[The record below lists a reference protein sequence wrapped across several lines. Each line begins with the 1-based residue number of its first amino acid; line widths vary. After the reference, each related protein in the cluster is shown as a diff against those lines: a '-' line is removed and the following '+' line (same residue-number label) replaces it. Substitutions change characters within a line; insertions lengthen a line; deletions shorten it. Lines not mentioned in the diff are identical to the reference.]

1 MKGTKL
7 IIQIV
12 LVIGV
17 VFLAYMLYS
26 SIMEPVKYEKVKTQR
41 EKVIINK
48 LLNIKKLQVEYKI
61 INNKYTASFDTLKDF
76 YLNGQMAVVL
86 KVGTND
92 TLTEEKALELGL
104 ISRDTTYVNI
114 KDTLL
119 TDVENF
125 NINTI
130 EIVPFTNGKV
140 KFKMDAGF
148 VDKNN
153 FKVAVFEVSCLM
165 KDYLS
170 DIEQQELLNNQL
182 ILITEDGK
190 FPGLVLGSMEE
201 PSTDGNWQ

>member
-26 SIMEPVKYEKVKTQR
+26 SIMEPVNYKKVKTQR

-48 LLNIKKLQVEYKI
+48 LLNIKELQVEYKI
-61 INNKYTASFDTLKDF
+61 INNKYTSSFDTLKDF

-92 TLTEEKALELGL
+92 TLTEERALELGL

-130 EIVPFTNGKV
+130 DIVPFTDGKV
-140 KFKMDAGF
+140 KFKMNSGF

-153 FKVAVFEVSCLM
+153 FKVAVLEVSCLM

-170 DIEQQELLNNQL
+170 DIEQQDLLKNQL
-182 ILITEDGK
+182 ILIKEDGK
-190 FPGLVLGSMEE
+190 FPGLVLGSMDE

>member
-17 VFLAYMLYS
+17 IFLGYMLYS
-26 SIMEPVKYEKVKTQR
+26 SIMEPVKYKKVKTQR

-48 LLNIKKLQVEYKI
+48 LLNIKELQVEYKI

-92 TLTEEKALELGL
+92 TLTEERALELGL
-104 ISRDTTYVNI
+104 ISRDTTYISI

-130 EIVPFTNGKV
+130 DIVPFTDGKV
-140 KFKMDAGF
+140 KFKMNAGF

-165 KDYLS
+165 EDYLS
-170 DIEQQELLNNQL
+170 DIEQQELLKNQM
-182 ILITEDGK
+182 ILIKEDGK
-190 FPGLVLGSMEE
+190 FPGLILGSMEE